1 MTRNRK
7 SAKTAGTRFETAIAQ
22 YLAEQLDDDR
32 IERRRLGGR
41 LDRGDIAGLR
51 HHGQR
56 LVIEAKDY
64 GGRLLPA
71 QWIEEAHVEA
81 GNDSALCG
89 LVVAKRRGT
98 TNPGTHS
105 GLWSYQAAHALRV
118 LAREQT
124 DDCGTPNML
133 DLLDGGDAA

>member
-22 YLAEQLDDDR
+22 YLAEQLEDDR

-41 LDRGDIAGLR
+41 FDRGDIAGLR

-56 LVIEAKDY
+56 LVIEVKDY
-64 GGRLLPA
+64 GGQIKAGP
-71 QWIEEAHVEA
+71 WVEEAHVEA

-98 TNPGTHS
+98 TDPGSQYVLCTVND
-105 GLWSYQAAHALRV
+105 LIALLTGHRP
-118 LAREQT
+118 
-124 DDCGTPNML
+124 DN
-133 DLLDGGDAA
+133 DL